1 MFAYRFLYKLVQS
14 RIEVRGFLKL
24 VRKLTELL
32 CDCGVQ
38 HDVGTGNGQRR
49 AGHTEFEL
57 VSGERERG
65 GAVAVRGV
73 LRKSRQN
80 VNADLHDILFLG
92 VVRLVLLDRL
102 EDSFKLFADEH
113 RNDGGRRFVRTE
125 TVIVSGSRNGYA
137 EQLLIIID
145 RLDHGDE
152 EQKEL
157 RVLVGSVAGLE
168 QVYSGVC
175 RDRPVVVL
183 SGAVDPREGLFV
195 KQACKTVTLCDL
207 LHDLHR
213 ELVVIRRYVCGGE
226 DRRKLMLCRR
236 DLVVLG
242 L

>member
-1 MFAYRFLYKLVQS
+1 MEERNALFGDKRGERVGSGFEVCKSAARRLLKPFVIVSVAVEDYALVLAYRFLYKLVQS

-113 RNDGGRRFVRTE
+113 RNDGGRRLVRTE

-168 QVYSGVC
+168 QVYTCVC
-175 RDRPVVVL
+175 RD
-183 SGAVDPREGLFV
+183 
-195 KQACKTVTLCDL
+195 
-207 LHDLHR
+207 
-213 ELVVIRRYVCGGE
+213 
-226 DRRKLMLCRR
+226 
-236 DLVVLG
+236 
-242 L
+242 